1 MSALAIGAIVFA
13 CVFGGALFGMFLG
26 TILPEDH
33 LSPDARDVI
42 KVAMAMIATLA
53 ALVLGL
59 LIASANSS
67 LDEKEGELRST
78 AAQVVLL
85 DRTMAEYGAE
95 TKEARDL
102 LKQTTAARISQIW
115 PEENANVTPSAIG
128 RGSGIE
134 AIQRKLLDLSPQT
147 DAQRWLQST
156 ALQIS
161 GTIAGARWSALE
173 QIGSSIQWPFMTILV
188 FWLAI
193 IFTSF
198 GVFAPRNASVTA
210 ALFVAA
216 LSVAGSVYL
225 ILEMDQPYSG
235 AIKISSAPLRTALE
249 QLGRP

>member
-1 MSALAIGAIVFA
+1 MSALVIGAIVFA
-13 CVFGGALFGMFLG
+13 CVFGGALFGMYLG
-26 TILPEDH
+26 TVLPKDH
-33 LSPDARDVI
+33 LNPDARDVI

-59 LIASANSS
+59 LIASAKSS
-67 LDEKEGELRST
+67 LDEKESELRST

-95 TKEARDL
+95 TQEARDL
-102 LKQTTAARISQIW
+102 LRQTTAARISQIW
-115 PEENANVTPSAIG
+115 PEENSTVTPSAIG

-161 GTIAGARWSALE
+161 GTIAAARWSVL
-173 QIGSSIQWPFMTILV
+173 QQLGSSIQWPFIAIMV

-193 IFTSF
+193 IFASF
-198 GVFAPRNASVTA
+198 GLFAPRNASVTA

-216 LSVAGSVYL
+216 LSVAGSIYL

-235 AIKISSAPLRTALE
+235 LIKLSSAPLRTALE